1 MIATGQQGGS
11 AVARRIAA
19 GILIILVAA
28 TTFYGVNRIAIS
40 QPAEPT
46 STPEPGLGLPRDME
60 YPVVEGDGV
69 DLSKPLAEPVELPI
83 AGYIFVVPKG
93 ATVLDFIADLPVVD
107 AATGD
112 RIGDAPLHPRYSLIS
127 RGNSSVKVDNET
139 GQTFEWNVKPQD
151 LQDFEPLRRPRPAA
165 DAATVT
171 P

>member
-11 AVARRIAA
+11 PVARRIAA
-19 GILIILVAA
+19 GILIILVVA

-83 AGYIFVVPKG
+83 AGYKFLVPAG
-93 ATVLDFIADLPVVD
+93 ATAFLVHGDPPAFVAEVGKPVSS
-107 AATGD
+107 
-112 RIGDAPLHPRYSLIS
+112 YWLIS
-127 RGNSSVKVDNET
+127 RGHSSAKIDQDT
-139 GQTFEWNVKPQD
+139 GKTFDWQVTPAD
-151 LQDFEPLRRPRPAA
+151 LKDFEPLRHPATASPAA
-165 DAATVT
+165 TAV